1 MSERET
7 VGLRFKTETVL
18 LVLVIIISCDIL
30 KKMTLSDGE
39 ILFVLS
45 LVADHL
51 IYFLILL
58 VQLYLVLRWPS
69 IIFFLDDILSG
80 SHFPANQDP
89 LFSIDT
95 LVLRDPVTLPGG
107 ISVFVIE
114 IYGYGIWY
122 QFTNLWNWKYTQGY
136 FLHGV

>member
-18 LVLVIIISCDIL
+18 MVLVIIISCDIL

-51 IYFLILL
+51 IYFVILL
-58 VQLYLVLRWPS
+58 VQLYLVLR
-69 IIFFLDDILSG
+69 
-80 SHFPANQDP
+80 
-89 LFSIDT
+89 
-95 LVLRDPVTLPGG
+95 
-107 ISVFVIE
+107 
-114 IYGYGIWY
+114 
-122 QFTNLWNWKYTQGY
+122 
-136 FLHGV
+136 

>member
-45 LVADHL
+45 LVAAHL
-51 IYFLILL
+51 ICFVILL
-58 VQLYLVLRWPS
+58 VQLYLVLR
-69 IIFFLDDILSG
+69 
-80 SHFPANQDP
+80 
-89 LFSIDT
+89 
-95 LVLRDPVTLPGG
+95 
-107 ISVFVIE
+107 
-114 IYGYGIWY
+114 
-122 QFTNLWNWKYTQGY
+122 
-136 FLHGV
+136 